1 MTRKLRYP
9 SLKQAL
15 LCWSLLVLTSPVW
28 AERPRIG
35 LVLGGGGAR
44 GFAHVGVIKVLEQNR
59 IPVDCVIG
67 TSIGS
72 LVGAAYA
79 AGRNPNEMQTRIVRA
94 NWDDLIS
101 STLPRQLNTF
111 RRKQDDLYSLINV
124 EFGLSDGGDIKL
136 PSAAI
141 STQKIE
147 FFLRDLTFAGTVK
160 DFDQLAIPYRA
171 IATDMED
178 GSMVVQDSG
187 DLVTAMRA
195 SMAVP
200 GIFPAVNT
208 ENRMLVDGGLV
219 RNLPVD
225 VARETCADVV
235 IAVDVGSPPLKRDQI
250 KDVFSVADQYTRL
263 MMIQNVAPQL
273 KSLSSQDVL
282 ITPEFGDISA
292 SDFKK
297 GVELIDAGEVAANR
311 VLTQLQRYS
320 VSPQEYAAWQSQRNE
335 LRLQPKPVQRID
347 VAPTNVVN
355 PEVLKN
361 ALNIDINQPLA
372 SNEFHDHLMQVYAK
386 GDHSQLDYELR
397 QTGDGEAVSI
407 LPIEKSWGP
416 NYLKFGL
423 SFATDFSG
431 SQPWN
436 ISAQYRRTWLNDLG
450 AEWKTTA
457 QIGSSSMINTEFYQ
471 PLLLNEA
478 MFLSTY
484 YRYFTGP
491 LSIWQGDQQLAEY
504 EYNKS
509 SVGLDFGSVLSTH
522 TELRIGPVFNEY
534 SGKRSVGSLVF
545 PESSNYDYGIR
556 FNAFYDNLDHY
567 FFPKNGSYFNAYGY
581 YTLGVGK
588 QQENY
593 ARYGFVYRKALPIDS
608 DAIHFTLKAQSTY
621 GEQPPFADVKWLG
634 GFLNLSSYN
643 YQELVGERFVY
654 GSLQYLHATSFL
666 SGSYVGS
673 ALEVGGVF
681 DTQDQRLDDALHY
694 SASVY
699 LAYDS
704 FLGPLYFGAAYGDNR
719 QARFYMM
726 LGKQF

>member
-15 LCWSLLVLTSPVW
+15 LCCSLLVLTAPVW

-59 IPVDCVIG
+59 IPIDCVIG

-171 IATDMED
+171 IATDMEN
-178 GSMVVQDSG
+178 GSMVVQDRG

-225 VARETCADVV
+225 VARDTCADVV

-273 KSLSSQDVL
+273 KSLSDKDVL

-297 GVELIDAGEVAANR
+297 GVELIDTGEVAANR

-320 VSPQEYAAWQSQRNE
+320 VSPKEYAAWQAQRAE

-397 QTGDGEAVSI
+397 QIGDGEAVSI

-478 MFLSTY
+478 MFLATY

-491 LSIWQGDQQLAEY
+491 LSIWQGDQQFAEY
-504 EYNKS
+504 EYDKS

-534 SGKRSVGSLVF
+534 SGKRSVGSFVF
-545 PESSNYDYGIR
+545 PESSNYDYGLR
-556 FNAFYDNLDHY
+556 FNAYYDNLDHY

-581 YTLGVGK
+581 YALGAGK
-588 QQENY
+588 QQADY
-593 ARYGFVYRKALPIDS
+593 ARYGFVYRKAMPIDN
-608 DAIHFTLKAQSTY
+608 DAIHFTLKAQNTY

-666 SGSYVGS
+666 SGSYIGS

-681 DTQDQRLDDALHY
+681 DTLDQRVDDVLHY